1 MNGDGQVVRSR
12 CGVVRWRGL
21 FSGGGGAR
29 FGRLA
34 MVGSGCIHTSR
45 RKQKEGV
52 IADVGGGDGHSWC
65 NVVTCFEIERTRS
78 LHHPGDFHKPDQ
90 PISRQVPPPR
100 LHVSVQSSALCTQPR
115 FTRYTFEP
123 LCFSVCEPGCGRDKL
138 QITLHSAPSRLCHKT
153 SSSFM
158 RETHNTPALVTF
170 LPIREMLVLLNKNID
185 LPLFDISFL
194 PEAALFPKQPA
205 SRCMTSG
212 LIICSSRDTSQAVAA
227 AVVLRLTVEDSM

>member
-34 MVGSGCIHTSR
+34 VVGSGCIHTSR

-123 LCFSVCEPGCGRDKL
+123 LCFSVCVNPGADA
-138 QITLHSAPSRLCHKT
+138 TSSRLPCILHPPDSATRHLQASCEK
-153 SSSFM
+153 
-158 RETHNTPALVTF
+158 HI
-170 LPIREMLVLLNKNID
+170 IRR
-185 LPLFDISFL
+185 FWSHFY
-194 PEAALFPKQPA
+194 
-205 SRCMTSG
+205 R
-212 LIICSSRDTSQAVAA
+212 
-227 AVVLRLTVEDSM
+227 